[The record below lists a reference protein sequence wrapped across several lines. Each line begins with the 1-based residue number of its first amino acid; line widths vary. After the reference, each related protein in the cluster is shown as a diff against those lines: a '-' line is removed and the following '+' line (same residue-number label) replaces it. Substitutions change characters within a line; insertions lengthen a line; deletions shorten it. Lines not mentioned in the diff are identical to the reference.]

1 MALNGEL
8 YGAGKLSPH
17 SFCMDCNKP
26 ILDVSRTRK
35 KLRCPICNA
44 VRLKK
49 ILHFHSTRH
58 RELRKQSD
66 KKKKSG
72 TMIWSKLKSKSIEI
86 IPLHD

>member
-1 MALNGEL
+1 MALNGDL

-17 SFCMDCNKP
+17 SFCMDCKKP

-35 KLRCPICNA
+35 KLRCQICNK

-66 KKKKSG
+66 RKKKLG
-72 TMIWSKLKSKSIEI
+72 TKV
-86 IPLHD
+86 